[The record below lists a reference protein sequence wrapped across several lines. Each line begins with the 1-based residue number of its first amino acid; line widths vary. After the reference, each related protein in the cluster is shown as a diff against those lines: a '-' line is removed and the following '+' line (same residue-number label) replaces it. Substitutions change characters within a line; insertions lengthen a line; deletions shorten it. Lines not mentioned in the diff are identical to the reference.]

1 MAGAFGAMSGKE
13 DGEIDHHA
21 ALTGDDLIDHVNG
34 KLFPYLAKFKT
45 AAESSGDCVAPLLR
59 AVYNLSEVSRFAI
72 RRFSPPLWVQVS
84 QR

>member
-1 MAGAFGAMSGKE
+1 MPRKP
-13 DGEIDHHA
+13 DGEIDHPA

-45 AAESSGDCVAPLLR
+45 AAESSGDCVAPLLW
-59 AVYNLSEVSRFAI
+59 VMYNLSAGSRSAI